1 MTRRND
7 VDAGLKGQLYQ
18 EAGVEAIAR
27 FFKKLSLLV
36 HREKFASELAEEM
49 AFHREQAERELAED
63 GVDPEAAHYAAIKHF
78 GNAARLKEDSVET
91 VGFGFESVLRD
102 LRYAA
107 RQLRHNPGFT
117 ATATLVLAIGI
128 GATTAIFSAVNPILF
143 KALPYPEAGR
153 VAMIWEM
160 RDKGAPMAVTFGSF
174 HGLTE
179 RQRSFESLAVM
190 KPWQPS
196 MAGDGQPERF
206 EGQRV
211 SSDYFRVLGILP
223 ALGRGFE
230 TADDQYRGPK
240 VVVLSDRLC
249 RHRFGGDGS
258 IVGRQIKLDDNLF
271 TVIGVMPASFEN
283 VLAPTA
289 EIWAPLQY
297 NPALPLDSREWGHHL
312 RMIGRLR
319 DGVSLEQAKSELDVI
334 LHALGQIYAKGY
346 DGSGGVPDGF
356 IVNAM
361 QSDVTHGVKP
371 ALLAVLGAVMLVLV
385 IACVNVTSLLLA
397 RGAQRRGEFAV
408 RVALG
413 ASRGRLMRQ
422 LLLESLLLTAL
433 GGALGM
439 LVAGGGV
446 RALVA
451 LSPAGLPRVEAI
463 RLDGVAFLFG
473 LGIAM
478 VIGLAVGMVPAL
490 QASRR
495 DPQSE
500 LQQGSRRMAG
510 GHQVTLRVL
519 VVSEVAL
526 ALVLLASAGLLLRSL
541 QRLFAIDPGFDGSHM
556 LTMQVQ
562 EYGQRYDKD
571 EVRDRFFTQALEAV
585 RRVPGVTEAA
595 FTSQLP
601 LSGDFESYGVE
612 FESKPNEIAAAALR
626 YAVSPAYFETMGIPL
641 RRGRLL
647 DERDTAGAPL
657 AVVIS
662 ESLAKRKFAG
672 QDPIGKRVRVGPSIG
687 HADQPWNTI
696 VGVVGDVK
704 QTSLALGDSDAFYTT
719 RTQWAW
725 VDTVQS
731 LVVRT
736 RGDAAALAPAI
747 RSAVWSV
754 DKDQPMVRVATMEKL
769 LADSEAE
776 RRFALILFAAFALV
790 ALVLAATGIY
800 GVLAGSVAERTRE
813 IGVRAALGASR
824 TDILTLVIR
833 QGMALA
839 VIGIAIGLVGAAAAS
854 QAVGS
859 LLYGVSRLD
868 PVTYVGVI
876 ALLGGVAL
884 GACGIPAWR
893 AAKVDP
899 ASTLRAE

>member
-1 MTRRND
+1 MD
-7 VDAGLKGQLYQ
+7 
-18 EAGVEAIAR
+18 AIAR
-27 FFKKLSLLV
+27 FFKKLSMLV
-36 HREKFASELAEEM
+36 HREKFARELDEEM
-49 AFHREQAERELAED
+49 AFHREQAERELTED
-63 GVDPEAAHYAAIKHF
+63 GVDTEAAHYAAVKQF
-78 GNAARLKEDSVET
+78 GNASRLKEDSVET

-102 LRYAA
+102 LRYAS

-117 ATATLVLAIGI
+117 ATAMLVLAIGI

-160 RDKGAPMAVTFGSF
+160 RDKGARMEVTFGSF
-174 HGLTE
+174 HGVSE
-179 RQRSFESLAVM
+179 RQQSFEALAVM

-223 ALGRGFE
+223 ALGRNFE
-230 TADDQYRGPK
+230 AADNQYRGPN
-240 VVVLSDRLC
+240 VVVLSHRLWL
-249 RHRFGGDGS
+249 RRFGADGS
-258 IVGRQIKLDDNLF
+258 IVGRQVELDDNLF
-271 TVIGVMPASFEN
+271 TVIGVMPAGFEN
-283 VLAPTA
+283 VLSPKA
-289 EIWAPLQY
+289 EVWAPLQY

-334 LHALGQIYAKGY
+334 LHGLGQIYAKGY

-356 IVNAM
+356 IVNSM
-361 QSDVTHGVKP
+361 QSDVTRGVKP

-385 IACVNVTSLLLA
+385 IACVNVASLLLA

-413 ASRGRLMRQ
+413 ASRGRLIRQ

-439 LVAGGGV
+439 LVAEAGV

-478 VIGLAVGMVPAL
+478 VIGLAVGIVPAL

-500 LQQGSRRMAG
+500 LQQGSRRTAG
-510 GHQVTLRVL
+510 GHQVTRRVL

-526 ALVLLASAGLLLRSL
+526 ALVLLVSAGLLLRSL
-541 QRLFAIDPGFDGSHM
+541 QRLFAIDPGFDGSHL

-562 EYGQRYDKD
+562 EYGHRYDND
-571 EVRDRFFTQALEAV
+571 DVRDRFFTQALDAV
-585 RRVPGVTEAA
+585 RHVPGVSEAA

-601 LSGDFESYGVE
+601 LSGDYDSYGVE
-612 FESKPNEIAAAALR
+612 FESKPGENFGAALR
-626 YAVSPAYFETMGIPL
+626 YAVSPQYFEAMRIPL

-647 DERDTAGAPL
+647 DERDTTGAPL

-662 ESLAKRKFAG
+662 ESFAKEKLAG
-672 QDPIGKRVRVGPSIG
+672 QDPIGKRIRVGPSIG

-704 QTSLALGDSDAFYTT
+704 QTSLSLDESEAFYTT

-725 VDTVQS
+725 VDNVQS

-736 RGDAAALAPAI
+736 RGDAATLAPAI
-747 RSAVWSV
+747 QTAIWSV
-754 DKDQPMVRVATMEKL
+754 DKDQPIVRVATMDNL
-769 LADSEAE
+769 LAASEAE

-790 ALVLAATGIY
+790 ALILAATGIY

-813 IGVRAALGASR
+813 IGVRSALGASR
-824 TDILTLVIR
+824 GDILGLVIR
-833 QGMALA
+833 QGMLLA
-839 VIGIAIGLVGAAAAS
+839 AIGIAIGLLGAAAAS
-854 QAVGS
+854 KAVTS

-868 PVTYVGVI
+868 PVTYAGVI
-876 ALLGGVAL
+876 VLLGAVAL

-899 ASTLRAE
+899 ATTLRAE

>member
-1 MTRRND
+1 MTRIKD
-7 VDAGLKGQLYQ
+7 LYGTTKAVPFQ
-18 EAGVEAIAR
+18 NMNAIAR
-27 FFKKLSLLV
+27 LFKKLSLLV
-36 HREKFASELAEEM
+36 RREKFASELDEEM

-63 GVDPEAAHYAAIKHF
+63 GVDPEAAHYAVVKQF
-78 GNAARLKEDSVET
+78 GNATRLKEDSVET

-117 ATATLVLAIGI
+117 ATAMLVLAIGV

-143 KALPYPEAGR
+143 KALPYPEASR
-153 VAMIWEM
+153 VAMIWET
-160 RDKGAPMAVTFGSF
+160 RDKGAQMDVTFGSF
-174 HGLTE
+174 HGVSE
-179 RQRSFESLAVM
+179 RQRSFETLAVM

-196 MAGDGQPERF
+196 IAGDAQPERF

-211 SSDYFRVLGILP
+211 SSEYFRVLGILP

-230 TADDQYRGPK
+230 TADDQYKGPN
-240 VVVLSDRLC
+240 VAILSDRLW
-249 RHRFGGDGS
+249 RRRFGADGS
-258 IVGRQIKLDDNLF
+258 IVGRQVKLDDNLF
-271 TVIGVMPASFEN
+271 TVVGVMPASFEN

-319 DGVSLEQAKSELDVI
+319 DGVSLEQATSELDVI
-334 LHALGQIYAKGY
+334 LHTLGQIYAKGY
-346 DGSGGVPDGF
+346 DGSGGVPDAF
-356 IVNAM
+356 IVNSM
-361 QSDVTHGVKP
+361 QSDVTRGVKS

-439 LVAGGGV
+439 LVAEGGV

-500 LQQGSRRMAG
+500 LQQGSRRTAG
-510 GHQVTLRVL
+510 GHHITRRVL

-526 ALVLLASAGLLLRSL
+526 ALVLLVSAGLLLRSL

-562 EYGQRYDKD
+562 EYGHRYDKD
-571 EVRDRFFTQALEAV
+571 AVRDRFFTQALDAV
-585 RRVPGVTEAA
+585 RQVPGVTEAA

-601 LSGDFESYGVE
+601 LSGDYESYGAE
-612 FESKPNEIAAAALR
+612 FESKPGENFGAALR
-626 YAVSPAYFETMGIPL
+626 YAVSPQYFEAMRIPL

-647 DERDTAGAPL
+647 EATDTTGAPL
-657 AVVIS
+657 AVVVS
-662 ESLAKRKFAG
+662 ESFAKAKLAG
-672 QDPIGKRVRVGPSIG
+672 QDPIGKRIRVGPSIG

-704 QTSLALGDSDAFYTT
+704 QASLALDESEAFYTT
-719 RTQWAW
+719 RTQWPW
-725 VDTVQS
+725 VDNVQS

-747 RSAVWSV
+747 RSAIWSV
-754 DKDQPMVRVATMEKL
+754 DKDQPIVRVATMENL
-769 LADSEAE
+769 LAASEAE
-776 RRFALILFAAFALV
+776 RRFALILFAAFAIV
-790 ALVLAATGIY
+790 ALMLAGTGIY

-833 QGMALA
+833 QGMLLA
-839 VIGIAIGLVGAAAAS
+839 AIGIAIGLVGAAAAS
-854 QAVGS
+854 QAVAS

-876 ALLGGVAL
+876 VLLGGVAL
-884 GACGIPAWR
+884 AACGVPAWR

-899 ASTLRAE
+899 ATTLRAE

>member
-1 MTRRND
+1 M
-7 VDAGLKGQLYQ
+7 
-18 EAGVEAIAR
+18 EAIAL

-36 HREKFASELAEEM
+36 HREKFASELDEEM
-49 AFHREQAERELAED
+49 AFHREQAEREFAED
-63 GVDPEAAHYAAIKHF
+63 AADPEAAHYAAVKQF
-78 GNAARLKEDSVET
+78 GNASRLKEDSVET

-117 ATATLVLAIGI
+117 ATAMLVLAIGI

-143 KALPYPEAGR
+143 KALPYPAAGR
-153 VAMIWEM
+153 VAMIWET
-160 RDKGAPMAVTFGSF
+160 RDRAAQMDVTFGSF
-174 HGLTE
+174 HGLSE
-179 RQRSFESLAVM
+179 RQRSFDALAVM

-196 MAGDGQPERF
+196 IAGDAQPERF

-211 SSDYFRVLGILP
+211 SAGYFRVLGILP
-223 ALGRGFE
+223 ALGRGFGA
-230 TADDQYRGPK
+230 ADDQYRGPN
-240 VVVLSDRLC
+240 VAILSDRLW
-249 RHRFGGDGS
+249 RRRFGADGS
-258 IVGRQIKLDDNLF
+258 IVGRQVKLDDNLF
-271 TVIGVMPASFEN
+271 TVIGVMPAGFEN

-319 DGVSLEQAKSELDVI
+319 DGVSLEQAKSELEVI
-334 LHALGQIYAKGY
+334 LHTLGQIYAKGY
-346 DGSGGVPDGF
+346 DGSGGVPNGF
-356 IVNAM
+356 IVNSM
-361 QSDVTHGVKP
+361 QSDVTRGVKP

-439 LVAGGGV
+439 LVAEGGV

-463 RLDGVAFLFG
+463 RLDDIAFLFG
-473 LGIAM
+473 LGVAM

-500 LQQGSRRMAG
+500 LQQGSRRTAG
-510 GHQVTLRVL
+510 GHQVTRRVL

-526 ALVLLASAGLLLRSL
+526 ALVLLVSAGLLLRSL

-562 EYGQRYDKD
+562 EYGHRYDKD
-571 EVRDRFFTQALEAV
+571 DVRDRFFTQALEAV
-585 RRVPGVTEAA
+585 RGVPGVTEAA

-601 LSGDFESYGVE
+601 LSGDYESYGVE
-612 FESKPNEIAAAALR
+612 FESKPGENFGAALR
-626 YAVSPAYFETMGIPL
+626 YAVSPEYFKAMGVPL

-647 DERDTAGAPL
+647 EESDTTGAPL

-662 ESLAKRKFAG
+662 ESFAKEKLAG
-672 QDPIGKRVRVGPSIG
+672 QDPIGKRIRVGPSIG
-687 HADQPWNTI
+687 HADQPWSTI

-704 QTSLALGDSDAFYTT
+704 QTSLALDESDAFYTT

-725 VDTVQS
+725 VDNVQS

-747 RSAVWSV
+747 RSAIWSV
-754 DKDQPMVRVATMEKL
+754 DKDQPIVRVATMDNL
-769 LADSEAE
+769 LAASEAE

-813 IGVRAALGASR
+813 IGVRSALGASR
-824 TDILTLVIR
+824 ADILGLVIR
-833 QGMALA
+833 QGMLLA
-839 VIGIAIGLVGAAAAS
+839 AIGIAIGLVGAAAAS
-854 QAVGS
+854 QAVAS

-876 ALLGGVAL
+876 VLLGGVAL

-899 ASTLRAE
+899 AGTLRAE